1 MKYDKYSDWIYII
14 FLVKI
19 IPCFALSHFVT
30 MLNSTNV
37 MISQIVIYGI
47 GIVCAIIYW
56 ITYRLLALSILPTIT
71 LLIFTSENLL
81 LFQRMMGHFG
91 INNYFKIS
99 RTIEIFFVVFI
110 GMLFIPIISLIG
122 YIVNPIG
129 VTVFNIIGIL
139 IVIFI
144 KGDNS
149 SQIEQ
154 MNVQPIMT

>member
-1 MKYDKYSDWIYII
+1 
-14 FLVKI
+14 
-19 IPCFALSHFVT
+19 
-30 MLNSTNV
+30 
-37 MISQIVIYGI
+37 
-47 GIVCAIIYW
+47 
-56 ITYRLLALSILPTIT
+56 
-71 LLIFTSENLL
+71 
-81 LFQRMMGHFG
+81 MMGHFG